1 MITLPSGTAQ
11 LPLDLGH
18 RPALDRDAFLVTDSN
33 AAAVGWIDRWPAW
46 PMPALV
52 LEGPPGAGKTH
63 LASVWRARADAGLID
78 GAALD
83 AALVPQLLEAGRSL
97 VVERAER
104 AAEEPLLHLYNGCA
118 ERRLSLL
125 LTADRAPARWGTA
138 LADLSSRLKALPVA
152 PILAPD
158 DRLIHAVLIKLF
170 ADRQLSIAEDVVDF
184 LTARMERSFEAAR
197 RLVAAIDAAALAA
210 HRRVTVPLARDVLR
224 SLYPDER

>member
-1 MITLPSGTAQ
+1 MIALPGGTAQ

-18 RPALDRDAFLVTDSN
+18 RPALGRDAFLVTDSN

-52 LEGPPGAGKTH
+52 LEGPAGAGKTH
-63 LASVWRARADAGLID
+63 LAGVWRARAAADAIAGP
-78 GAALD
+78 ALD
-83 AALVPQLLEAGRSL
+83 AGAVPRLLEAGRSL
-97 VVERAER
+97 VVERADR
-104 AAEEPLLHLYNGCA
+104 AAEEPLLHLYNGFA

-125 LTADRAPARWGTA
+125 LTADRAPARWGTV
-138 LADLSSRLKALPVA
+138 LPDLGSRLKALPVA
-152 PILAPD
+152 AILAPD
-158 DRLIHAVLIKLF
+158 DRLIHAILIKLF

-184 LTARMERSFEAAR
+184 LTARMERSFEAAS

-224 SLYPDER
+224 SVYPDEG

>member
-1 MITLPSGTAQ
+1 MIAPPAQ

-63 LASVWRARADAGLID
+63 LASVWRARAAADLVE

-83 AALVPQLLEAGRSL
+83 AAHVPQLLDAGRPL
-97 VVERAER
+97 VIEQADGAAER
-104 AAEEPLLHLYNGCA
+104 PLLHLYNGFA
-118 ERRLSLL
+118 ERKLSLL
-125 LTADRAPARWGTA
+125 LTAGAAPARWGTR
-138 LADLSSRLKALPVA
+138 LPDLSSRLKALPVA
-152 PILAPD
+152 QILAPD

-170 ADRQLSIAEDVVDF
+170 ADRQLVVADDVVDF

-197 RLVAAIDAAALAA
+197 ALVGAIDAASLAA
-210 HRRVTVPLARDVLR
+210 RRRVTVPLARDVLQA
-224 SLYPDER
+224 LHPDGI

>member
-1 MITLPSGTAQ
+1 VIAAPRQ

-63 LASVWRARADAGLID
+63 LASVWRARADAGLIE

-83 AALVPQLLEAGRSL
+83 PAGVPCLLDAGRAL
-97 VVERAER
+97 VVEQADRAP
-104 AAEEPLLHLYNGCA
+104 EEPLLHLYNGFA

-125 LTADRAPARWGTA
+125 LTAVAAPARWGTR

-152 PILAPD
+152 PILPPD

-170 ADRQLSIAEDVVDF
+170 ADRQMVIAEDVVDF

-197 RLVAAIDAAALAA
+197 RLVAGIDTAALAA

-224 SLYPDER
+224 SLYPDEA

>member
-1 MITLPSGTAQ
+1 MIAPPVQ

-63 LASVWRARADAGLID
+63 LASVWRARADAGLIE

-83 AALVPQLLEAGRSL
+83 AAAVPRLLDVGRPL
-97 VVERAER
+97 VVERADR
-104 AAEEPLLHLYNGCA
+104 APEEPLLHLYNGFA
-118 ERRLSLL
+118 EGRLSLL
-125 LTADRAPARWGTA
+125 LTAGGAPARWGTR
-138 LADLSSRLKALPVA
+138 LPDLSSRLKALPVA
-152 PILAPD
+152 QILAPD
-158 DRLIHAVLIKLF
+158 DRLIHAILIKLF
-170 ADRQLSIAEDVVDF
+170 ADRQLIVADDVVDF

-197 RLVAAIDAAALAA
+197 ALVGAIDTASLAA
-210 HRRVTVPLARDVLR
+210 RRPVTVPLVRDVLR
-224 SLYPDER
+224 ALYPDAV